1 MARDEGK
8 LVIRLRRLGVQAYG
22 SVWRAMRGFTAERRE
37 DTPDELWLVQHPPV
51 FTMGLNAKAEHL
63 LAPGAIPVVNVDRGG
78 QVTYHGPGQIV
89 LYPLLD
95 LNRLRIGVRE
105 LVRAMEQAV
114 IDLLAAR
121 GIAAEGRTD
130 APGVYVGEAKIAAL
144 GLRVKRG
151 RSYHGL
157 ALNVD
162 LDLEPF
168 SRINPC
174 GYAGMP
180 VTRTRDLGIADG
192 PDALGEALAGH
203 LLDILG
209 YNSRLPADDELP
221 HVQPESA

>member
-1 MARDEGK
+1 MARGEEQR
-8 LVIRLRRLGVQAYG
+8 VIRLRRLGVQAYG
-22 SVWRAMRGFTAERRE
+22 SVWRAMQGFTAERGE

>member
-1 MARDEGK
+1 M
-8 LVIRLRRLGVQAYG
+8 Q
-22 SVWRAMRGFTAERRE
+22 GFTAARDE
-37 DTPDELWLVQHPPV
+37 DTPDELWQVQHPPV
-51 FTMGLNAKAEHL
+51 FTMGLNARAEHL
-63 LAPGAIPVVNVDRGG
+63 LAPGEIPVVNVDRGG

-192 PDALGEALAGH
+192 PDTLGEALAGH